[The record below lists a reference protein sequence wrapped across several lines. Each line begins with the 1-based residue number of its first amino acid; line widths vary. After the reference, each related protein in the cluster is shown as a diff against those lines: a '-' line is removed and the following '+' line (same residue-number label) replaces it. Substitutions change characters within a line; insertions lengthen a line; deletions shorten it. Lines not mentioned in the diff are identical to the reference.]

1 MSCRRGGRGLNTA
14 LLLLWAG
21 LVVSNAGR
29 LLVAGSVNADVIVP
43 LDKLPRSGETVVAR
57 DNLQVPAGTTVPGG
71 KGANQAVAASRLG
84 ATTSFLCQFGNDG
97 NADMLETALKA
108 ESLNL
113 KHSKRVALPSGT
125 GLVLLIDGG
134 STCIVCSGSNGK
146 WDTGALESSVDE
158 LFAGNDEERP
168 ACLLLQ
174 MEVPGAVNLILAKA
188 AKRHGV
194 PVFQDLGGEDRPL
207 SEEHMRL
214 CDFVS
219 PNLSELERATMLPC
233 SSPEQ
238 ILAAAK
244 ALQNRGA
251 RNVLVTLGDA
261 GSLLLT
267 ENGDVLRQ
275 GVVKANVVDETG
287 AGDNYRAAFCVSHFA
302 EKKSLQESMEWAAA
316 AAAVSVGKMGA
327 IPACCRRG
335 ECEAALKAHK
345 LSLLS
350 GGGWFGG
357 PPKGSQKT
365 EEKEKGEEE
374 KEEEEDEKEQEC
386 PWKFA
391 SRLNSMSARA
401 DLYETAPFGSA
412 SGPPVQGLGLGV
424 RGWIRRQG
432 TVRGL
437 DLVDFNYPQHLA
449 EPVSFCPEA
458 KAEVLSTLQ
467 AANLSCGAVCL
478 RFPKPDMQLG
488 ALTHPDREMRKR
500 AIRLCCEACEWAE
513 ALSPSNPEVVI
524 WSAFCGYDYSLQA
537 DYATMW
543 RDVVLA
549 LREIC
554 DKHPKT
560 KVSLE
565 FKPTDENTR
574 FFAVPSTGAAV
585 LLTKEVAR
593 SNFGLTLDFGHCL
606 MAGENPAQSAA
617 MMQQLPT
624 PPHLKEQQQNQ
635 NQNQNQ
641 KQPLYG
647 SGKLFGVQLGDGHS
661 RIGAE
666 DGLVF
671 GSVHHMAALELVY
684 YLLKTDYKGHIY
696 FDTFPR
702 NEDPVREASR
712 NIQTFKKLYRTAR
725 RMLGKDKDKI
735 EKLLRNHDALGML
748 EYLDSKM

>member
-1 MSCRRGGRGLNTA
+1 MLF
-14 LLLLWAG
+14 WAG
-21 LVVSNAGR
+21 LGLAGAGR

-43 LDKLPRSGETVVAR
+43 LEKLPRSGETVVAH
-57 DNLQVPAGTTVPGG
+57 DTAQVAAGTTVPGG
-71 KGANQAVAASRLG
+71 KGANQAVASSRLG
-84 ATTSFLCQFGNDG
+84 ATTTFICQFGNDG

-108 ESLNL
+108 ENINL

-125 GLVLLIDGG
+125 GLVFLVEGG

-146 WDTGALESSVDE
+146 WDTAALETSVDD
-158 LFAGNDEERP
+158 LFAGNDEDRP

-174 MEVPGAVNLILAKA
+174 MEVPSAVNLILAKA
-188 AKRHGV
+188 AKKHGV
-194 PVFQDLGGEDRPL
+194 PIFQDLGGEDRPL
-207 SEEHMRL
+207 SEEHMKL

-219 PNLSELERATMLPC
+219 PNLSELERATMMPC

-238 ILAAAK
+238 VVAAAK
-244 ALQNRGA
+244 EMRNRGA

-261 GSLLLT
+261 GSVLVT
-267 ENGDVLRQ
+267 ETGDVLRQ

-302 EKKSLQESMEWAAA
+302 EKRSLEESMEWAAA
-316 AAAVSVGKMGA
+316 AAAVSVGKIGA
-327 IPACCRRG
+327 IPACCRRS
-335 ECEAALKAHK
+335 ECEFALKAHK
-345 LSLLS
+345 LALLN

-357 PPKGSQKT
+357 PPKEET
-365 EEKEKGEEE
+365 EEKEEKVEEEE
-374 KEEEEDEKEQEC
+374 KEEEEC
-386 PWKFA
+386 PWKIA
-391 SRLNSMSARA
+391 SRLNSMSARTE
-401 DLYETAPFGSA
+401 LHETAPFGSA

-432 TVRGL
+432 LVRGL
-437 DLVDFNYPQHLA
+437 DLVDFNYPQHLL
-449 EPVSFCPEA
+449 EPVSSCPEA
-458 KAEVLSTLQ
+458 KAEVISALK

-488 ALTHPDREMRKR
+488 ALSHPSREVRRR

-513 ALSPSNPEVVI
+513 ALSPSSPEVVI

-543 RDVVLA
+543 TDVVLA

-574 FFAVPSTGAAV
+574 FFVVPSTGAAV

-593 SNFGLTLDFGHCL
+593 RNFGLTLDFGHCL

-617 MMQQLPT
+617 MIQQLPI
-624 PPHLKEQQQNQ
+624 PPNLKENQ
-635 NQNQNQ
+635 NQNQNL
-641 KQPLYG
+641 PLYG

-661 RIGAE
+661 RAGAE

-684 YLLKTDYKGHIY
+684 YLLKTKYDGHIY

-702 NEDPVREASR
+702 NEDPVREAAR
-712 NIQTFKKLYRTAR
+712 NIQTLKKLCRTAR
-725 RMLGKDKDKI
+725 RMLGKGDKDKV
-735 EKLLRNHDALGML
+735 EALLRNHDALGML
-748 EYLDSKM
+748 DYLDSAGK